1 MGSPK
6 FPRKKYTTPFHP
18 WKEDR
23 IKSERELMKKYGLKN
38 HKEVWKAK
46 TYLGKYR
53 GHARELLAK
62 MGAKEDPQVKKES
75 DQLLLHLTKMGILSA
90 GSSLDD
96 VLALETE
103 SVLSRRLQTLVYLK
117 GLSTTPDQS
126 RQLINHGHIAIGER
140 KVTIPSYMVIKDEE
154 NKIGYTGI
162 SPLNELSHPARPKI
176 DVYKTGVTA
185 VKEEKAEEPPKSKE
199 ASDRKEGKTKEVK
212 KEDIESAKEEKTD
225 VSEKIKEETTKE
237 KPAVEKETTEPKKDL
252 KKSPE
257 SKEASDR
264 KEEKTKEGKKEDIES
279 AKEEKTDAS
288 EKITEE
294 TTKEKPA
301 VEKETTEPAE
311 QSKSTKQEKPAKE
324 EKPEPPSKAEEE
336 KPVEEKTEP
345 VKKSETG
352 NKNAK
357 ETNKKKGAR

>member
-75 DQLLLHLTKMGILSA
+75 DQLLLHLTRMGILSA

-117 GLSTTPDQS
+117 GISTTPDHS

-185 VKEEKAEEPPKSKE
+185 VKEEKAEEPP
-199 ASDRKEGKTKEVK
+199 
-212 KEDIESAKEEKTD
+212 
-225 VSEKIKEETTKE
+225 
-237 KPAVEKETTEPKKDL
+237 
-252 KKSPE
+252 E

-279 AKEEKTDAS
+279 AKEEKTDAD
-288 EKITEE
+288 EKIKEE

-336 KPVEEKTEP
+336 KPAEEKTEP